1 MTQPDTPAVDAP
13 LALADLDARL
23 GDLLVGVLPV
33 RRTVLA
39 QMGAQINGKP
49 INVHHLAGREA
60 DQTLLDSIRFAAPQL
75 KAFLGTDATVSDSS
89 ASLLFEFAALRSTP
103 AKPLLEGASRLDSGD
118 TMTRLDDL
126 LRAVQNTNLNQAL
139 QREGLPAWV
148 DTPRSRTLEAM
159 GTGLQVY
166 GYYSAINALAQAIK
180 TGDIRQTL
188 AAGGELLA
196 ELTSSALELALERLG
211 KRMLENGGRV
221 FKGFCASSVGQ
232 LLRRGAGLFAQ
243 VLTLPFDIFSAVQS
257 LNEAAKAQ
265 GKEAL
270 DHYVNAGFSL
280 ASAALGVVLGIAAL
294 AGFSYAGPLGIA
306 AAVVLILGAQIYS
319 AVRQVDDIDDYIELT
334 VSERLRAGW
343 LSFAGRELDKDVRD
357 RYLVAKMEKQ
367 HATYLTGVAEK
378 WLRGALKSTVHAVVN
393 GRFEVRMIPVREW
406 KHRWDEAAGELPY
419 RDTTGPAIHD
429 GDDVVDAS
437 HAGVSQLPGVVL
449 GKPFTHAA
457 ILWRLGDGN
466 DNVQGL
472 LEMRNIFQFGAGH
485 KRLTGGI
492 RDDQFIFELP
502 ADTFEAVATPG
513 PASELHGGSGSDALH
528 FGYRSPYVE
537 GIEGLAIDLQAG
549 SVTRRKDA
557 GRSGLSNQITLDSIE
572 NVATPAGVAS
582 HVKGTAQANILIAEG
597 NNDRIEAGAGND
609 TIFVN
614 GTDAWVDGGTGSDRY
629 VIASNRGTVTL
640 HEQHWQEDTLIELG
654 WELSSIAD
662 WVIQECALVI
672 RSLRGLDGELPER
685 LVRIENLYRH
695 ESGERRL
702 AGHNLRLL
710 TADGYTLEPVLPPL
724 LSAQGDQ
731 PIKVAAR
738 SISPVPA
745 FQRVLAGGEWVLPF
759 GLSSRCFIE
768 RGVAEK
774 RVRVRIAGGATAC
787 TLYLDYRTE
796 ELIDVVAG
804 YRVTLRSQGP
814 VDTLTY
820 SDVTLTLTFADG
832 GRLVLAE
839 FASDR
844 GAVRADVAANIRA
857 ASLKPDCEC
866 VLVFND
872 GMSYRVKPLQQSYQQ
887 DRERPGFRVFDGR
900 SALLARV
907 GSHGFFRPLSAK
919 GVWLQALPQ
928 TLRIPA
934 GPHRQ
939 TYALVGRGSV
949 YEVHPSSGATIA
961 LSTPGA
967 LAKTSDASTW
977 QINTSGLD
985 EPIDHKQII
994 LAEHRLKVGSVTL
1007 ILPIVTDPQVPLEQL
1022 YVQTLEGDRYEI
1034 RLDLGSVCLVQLDAS
1049 RYLTIAEVWQQLRRM
1064 RQHSRLMARRLRV
1077 LGVQLADGTDSA
1089 IDYDAL
1095 LDRWV
1100 AHGDPARSVA
1110 SADLMRVNVSLN

>member
-13 LALADLDARL
+13 LALADLDTRL

-39 QMGAQINGKP
+39 EMGAQIEGKP
-49 INVHHLAGREA
+49 ISARHLAGREA
-60 DQTLLDSIRFAAPQL
+60 DQTLLDSIRFAAAQL
-75 KAFLGTDATVSDSS
+75 KAFLGTDVAGSDAS

-103 AKPLLEGASRLDSGD
+103 ARPLLDVAPGLDRSD

-126 LRAVQNTNLNQAL
+126 LRAVQNTNFNQAL

-148 DTPRSRTLEAM
+148 DAARSRTLAVM

-166 GYYSAINALAQAIK
+166 GYYSAINALAQAIR

-188 AAGGELLA
+188 VAGAELLA
-196 ELTSSALELALERLG
+196 ELTSSALEVALERLG

-243 VLTLPFDIFSAVQS
+243 VLTLPFDIYSAVQS
-257 LNEAAKAQ
+257 LNDAAKAQ
-265 GKEAL
+265 GKEAM

-280 ASAALGVVLGIAAL
+280 ASAALGVVLGVAAL

-319 AVRQVDDIDDYIELT
+319 AVRQVDDIDDYIELS
-334 VSERLRAGW
+334 VAERLRAGW
-343 LSFAGRELDKDVRD
+343 LSFAGRELDEDVRN
-357 RYLVAKMEKQ
+357 RYLVARMEKQ
-367 HATYLTGVAEK
+367 HAAYLTGVAEK
-378 WLRGALKSTVHAVVN
+378 WMRGALKSTVHAVVN
-393 GRFEVRMIPVREW
+393 GRFEVRMIPVRQW
-406 KHRWDEAAGELPY
+406 KHRWDEATGELPY
-419 RDTTGPAIHD
+419 RDTTEPAIHD

-449 GKPFTHAA
+449 GRPYTHAA
-457 ILWRLGDGN
+457 VLWRLGDGN

-492 RDDQFIFELP
+492 RDDQFVFELP
-502 ADTFEAVATPG
+502 ADTFEAVAIPG
-513 PASELHGGSGSDALH
+513 PASELRGGSGNDTLH
-528 FGYRSPYVE
+528 FGYRHAY
-537 GIEGLAIDLQAG
+537 IEGSEGLVIDLEVG
-549 SVTRRKDA
+549 KVTRRKDA
-557 GRSGLSNQITLDSIE
+557 DHTGLSNQITLDSIE

-582 HVKGTAQANILIAEG
+582 HVKGSAQANILIAEG
-597 NNDRIEAGAGND
+597 SNDRVEAGAGND
-609 TIFVN
+609 TILVN
-614 GTDAWVDGGTGSDRY
+614 GTDAWLDGGAGNDRY
-629 VIASNRGTVTL
+629 VIASNRGAVTL

-654 WELSSIAD
+654 WALSTIAD
-662 WVIQECALVI
+662 WIIQECALVI

-685 LVRIENLYRH
+685 LVRIENLYLR

-702 AGHNLRLL
+702 TGHNLRLL
-710 TADGYTLEPVLPPL
+710 TADGYMLEPVLPAV

-738 SISPVPA
+738 SMDPA
-745 FQRVLAGGEWVLPF
+745 PMFQRVLAGGEFVVPF
-759 GLSSRCFIE
+759 GLSTRCFIE

-787 TLYLDYRTE
+787 TLYLDYRAE
-796 ELIDVVAG
+796 ELADVLAG
-804 YRVTLRSQGP
+804 YRVTLRSHGS

-820 SDVTLTLTFADG
+820 SDVTLTLIFADG

-844 GAVRADVAANIRA
+844 GAMRATVAANIRA
-857 ASLKPDCEC
+857 VSLKLDCEL

-872 GMSYRVKPLQQSYQQ
+872 GVSYRVQPVQQSYLQ
-887 DRERPGFRVFDGR
+887 DRAQPGFKVFDGR

-907 GSHGFFRPLSAK
+907 GNYGFFRPPSAK
-919 GVWLQALPQ
+919 DVWLQSLPQ

-934 GPHRQ
+934 APHRQ

-949 YEVHPSSGATIA
+949 YEVYPSSGATIA

-985 EPIDHKQII
+985 EFIDHARIT
-994 LAEHRLKVGSVTL
+994 LAGHRLKVGSVTL
-1007 ILPIVTDPQVPLEQL
+1007 ILPVVTDPQVPLEQL

-1049 RYLTIAEVWQQLRRM
+1049 RYLNVAEVWQQLRRM
-1064 RQHSRLMARRLRV
+1064 RQHSRLVARRLRV
-1077 LGVQLADGTDSA
+1077 IGVQLADGTDSA
-1089 IDYDAL
+1089 IDYDVL

-1100 AHGDPARSVA
+1100 AQCDPARSVT
-1110 SADLMRVNVSLN
+1110 SADLMRISVSFN